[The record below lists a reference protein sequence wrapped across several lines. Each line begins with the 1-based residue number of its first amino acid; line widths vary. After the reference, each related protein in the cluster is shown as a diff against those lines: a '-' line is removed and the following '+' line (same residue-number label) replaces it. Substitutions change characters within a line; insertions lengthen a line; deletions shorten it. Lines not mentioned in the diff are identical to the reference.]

1 MANKTIKMVVSER
14 AHKKYKRVMKLM
26 GFKNESQFLMYCVM
40 KAVRPKVTNIQKKQ
54 MSQEMKELKA
64 AQK

>member
-14 AHKKYKRVMKLM
+14 AYNKYKRVMKLM

-40 KAVRPKVTNIQKKQ
+40 KAVRPKVTDIQKKQ
-54 MSQEMKELKA
+54 MSQEMKGLKE
-64 AQK
+64 AQR

>member
-14 AHKKYKRVMKLM
+14 AYKKYKRVMKLM

-40 KAVRPKVTNIQKKQ
+40 KAVRPKVTDTQKKQ
-54 MSQEMKELKA
+54 MSQEMKGLKE
-64 AQK
+64 AQR

>member
-1 MANKTIKMVVSER
+1 MVVSER

-40 KAVRPKVTNIQKKQ
+40 KAVRPKVTDTQKKQ
-54 MSQEMKELKA
+54 MSQEMKGLKE
-64 AQK
+64 AQR